1 VLITGSGSGIG
12 RDCVAALA
20 ERGHKIY
27 ATTHREDQA
36 ARLKCDLADR
46 GGTIAAFKLDI
57 TDAQDRATAADLPI
71 DVLINNAAVGDTGS
85 LAEVPLDRVRACFET
100 NLFATLA
107 LTQTCLKGMIGR
119 GSGTVIFVSSLAGRM
134 ASPFLMPYAMT
145 KFALSGAADALRQEL
160 SRLGKDLHV
169 AVVEPGA
176 YHTGFN
182 QRMIAKKYEWMKQG
196 SYFQDQLDAIKAE
209 EQRKFALL
217 ELHSTRSIVRR
228 IVQAAEAE
236 RPRLRYVAPWWQG
249 AGVQLMRV
257 LGK

>member
-1 VLITGSGSGIG
+1 MLITGSGSGIG

-20 ERGHKIY
+20 ERGHKVY

-119 GSGTVIFVSSLAGRM
+119 GSGTIINITSSA
-134 ASPFLMPYAMT
+134 
-145 KFALSGAADALRQEL
+145 
-160 SRLGKDLHV
+160 
-169 AVVEPGA
+169 
-176 YHTGFN
+176 
-182 QRMIAKKYEWMKQG
+182 
-196 SYFQDQLDAIKAE
+196 
-209 EQRKFALL
+209 
-217 ELHSTRSIVRR
+217 
-228 IVQAAEAE
+228 
-236 RPRLRYVAPWWQG
+236 
-249 AGVQLMRV
+249 
-257 LGK
+257 